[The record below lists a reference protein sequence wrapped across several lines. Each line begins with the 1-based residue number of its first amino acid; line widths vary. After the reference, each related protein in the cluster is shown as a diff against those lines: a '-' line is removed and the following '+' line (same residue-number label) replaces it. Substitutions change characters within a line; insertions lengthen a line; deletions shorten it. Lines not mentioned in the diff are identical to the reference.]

1 MEFQIDAF
9 RTRNVIERIEGTIKI
24 SKQQV
29 MKVTGCPSSEDGDS
43 TAWYSYV
50 EEAIEKG
57 AYFTQDVKVT
67 RQGQSGEA
75 ESVSYTH
82 LTLPTKA

>member
-9 RTRNVIERIEGTIKI
+9 RTRNVIERIEGTIKM
-24 SKQQV
+24 SKKEV

-50 EEAIEKG
+50 EEAIEQG

-75 ESVSYTH
+75 EYTGIEIDW
-82 LTLPTKA
+82 

>member
-9 RTRNVIERIEGTIKI
+9 RTSNVIERIEGTIKI
-24 SKQQV
+24 SKKEV
-29 MKVTGCPSSEDGDS
+29 MKVTGCPSTEDVDS
-43 TAWYSYV
+43 SAWYAYV
-50 EEAIEKG
+50 EEAIEQG

-75 ESVSYTH
+75 EYTGIEIDW
-82 LTLPTKA
+82 